1 MFVEHS
7 RCKARVAS
15 ICLKALSLGLMMSVP
30 SQSNAHGNS
39 SPAADAPATSGEA
52 SEDRAD
58 QPVRS
63 LEEALERA
71 YESNPELLAQYA
83 KLESVGYRLPQARAR
98 SGPQLSFEA
107 SYGYQRD
114 NVEQLLGNFV
124 KRSDWSTAASAILT
138 QPLFTFGR
146 NAAGE
151 REAKAQIAY
160 QRAAVQATEQQL
172 VAQTFAAYVSVIRD
186 RAAENIAREN
196 LQLLERELR
205 NNASRY
211 RARDTTRTDVQQ
223 VATRVELGRAQ
234 LLQAQRS
241 VAASE
246 ALFQRL
252 VGARPGDL
260 APPPSAP
267 VPFRSIEDGFAV
279 AQHQLPVMK
288 AAYARE
294 QVSRAGVEGAK
305 AEGRVRVDLRGRAG
319 VDTNLVG
326 LQWRQ
331 RSQMSGQV
339 VLSGSI
345 FQSGLLTA
353 RVHEA
358 EAINDADWRLIDQA
372 LRESRAE
379 LSDAWNEWVSAEASL
394 VNLGD
399 AVELARR
406 AHEGAVKQEQL
417 GMRTTLDVL
426 DLARD
431 LLSAQINYNATLA
444 TARNARTRVLAA
456 AGLLDWGVFAPG
468 LMRAD
473 IDKRVARARND
484 GDVPLLTPLVQAID
498 RLPLRSKADRPSR
511 DSSGHDSAPTM
522 AAPLPGDRA
531 IENSGDALGDIDD
544 YLDRTVVG
552 SATAE
557 DDCGKPPPR

>member
-1 MFVEHS
+1 MCVERS
-7 RCKARVAS
+7 RRKVRADLA
-15 ICLKALSLGLMMSVP
+15 CLMALSFGMAMAVLHP
-30 SQSNAHGNS
+30 ANAHAAGGAGDEAAATQMQA
-39 SPAADAPATSGEA
+39 SP
-52 SEDRAD
+52 DRTNV
-58 QPVRS
+58 QVRS

-71 YESNPELLAQYA
+71 YESNPELLAQHS
-83 KLESVGYRLPQARAR
+83 KLDSVGYRLPQARAR

-107 SYGYQRD
+107 TYGYQRE
-114 NVEQLLGNFV
+114 NVEQLFGNFV
-124 KRSDWSTAASAILT
+124 ARSGWSPAASAILT

-160 QRAAVQATEQQL
+160 QRAVVAATEQQL
-172 VAQTFAAYVSVIRD
+172 VAQTYAAYVNVVRD
-186 RAAENIAREN
+186 RAAEGIAREN
-196 LQLLERELR
+196 LQLLEGELR
-205 NNASRY
+205 NNTSRY

-252 VGARPGDL
+252 VGARAGDL
-260 APPPSAP
+260 APPPAAF

-279 AQHQLPVMK
+279 AQDRLPVIK

-294 QVSRAGVEGAK
+294 QLSRAEVEGAK

-319 VDTNLVG
+319 VETSLTG

-345 FQSGLLTA
+345 FQCGLLTA

-358 EAINDADWRLIDQA
+358 EAANDADWRMIDQA

-379 LSDAWNEWVSAEASL
+379 LADAWNEWVSAEASL
-394 VNLGD
+394 INLGD

-444 TARNARTRVLAA
+444 TARNARTRVLAG
-456 AGLLDWGVFAPG
+456 AGLLDWDIFAPA
-468 LMRAD
+468 L
-473 IDKRVARARND
+473 ARGDSDRRLAATRHD
-484 GDVPLLTPLVQAID
+484 GDIPLLTPLVQAID

-511 DSSGHDSAPTM
+511 DGAAAGSAPAV
-522 AAPLPGDRA
+522 AAPLPGDLRV
-531 IENSGDALGDIDD
+531 ENSGEAPGDIDD
-544 YLDRTVVG
+544 YLDR
-552 SATAE
+552 SAASRATAG
-557 DDCGKPPPR
+557 DDGATTPTR